1 MRKGGRGV
9 EAENIRVR
17 RRRLYLCWYFGVC
30 SPGSGMMAVD
40 SVRECW
46 RERSVELKVE
56 RKRSEEG
63 RQGKKEN
70 QTKTWKSDSTGRR
83 KESILNEDLNCNLK
97 RESSSLANEASVN
110 KCSQR
115 VQQLS
120 RVYVSKSVSPSVP
133 LSVFVRPLDTSG
145 FQKSTSTIPY
155 RLFGIHNRSK
165 QINNRFRQ
173 STPASPRHVQ

>member
-1 MRKGGRGV
+1 
-9 EAENIRVR
+9 
-17 RRRLYLCWYFGVC
+17 
-30 SPGSGMMAVD
+30 MAVD

-63 RQGKKEN
+63 RQGKKEKKN
-70 QTKTWKSDSTGRR
+70 QTKTWKTDSTGRR
-83 KESILNEDLNCNLK
+83 KEQESILNEDLNCNLK

-145 FQKSTSTIPY
+145 FQ
-155 RLFGIHNRSK
+155 
-165 QINNRFRQ
+165 
-173 STPASPRHVQ
+173 